1 MSRSRARQ
9 IHCETAVPCVVQC
22 VECNTSV
29 LKHKWQARWQPSP
42 SPRSSFRACAS
53 SRPWCASIQSR
64 VESTVHRRSR
74 ANFRNLVSPRMRR
87 RQIFSSATSPQTD
100 QTRSGCATSLTLR
113 QMKASSISRALMD
126 AWSRSNWD
134 GHGIV
139 MGWSWDSHGMV
150 MGWSMSNTLHAT
162 IATDAL
168 MMAVKRRSPPIA
180 LVLVA

>member
-74 ANFRNLVSPRMRR
+74 ANFRNLVSPRIATRSHESCRSAESERNMHESTVQQRRRVRTRMRR
-87 RQIFSSATSPQTD
+87 RQIFLSATSPQTD
-100 QTRSGCATSLTLR
+100 QTRSGCATSLTFRLTR
-113 QMKASSISRALMD
+113 DSSTSLA
-126 AWSRSNWD
+126 
-134 GHGIV
+134 
-139 MGWSWDSHGMV
+139 
-150 MGWSMSNTLHAT
+150 
-162 IATDAL
+162 
-168 MMAVKRRSPPIA
+168 
-180 LVLVA
+180 

>member
-74 ANFRNLVSPRMRR
+74 ANFRNLVSPLIATQSRESCKNAESVRNMYESTVQQLRR
-87 RQIFSSATSPQTD
+87 VRTHMYLRQSLLSVTSPQTD
-100 QTRSGCATSLTLR
+100 QTRSGCATSPTFQLTR
-113 QMKASSISRALMD
+113 DSSTSQA
-126 AWSRSNWD
+126 
-134 GHGIV
+134 
-139 MGWSWDSHGMV
+139 
-150 MGWSMSNTLHAT
+150 
-162 IATDAL
+162 
-168 MMAVKRRSPPIA
+168 
-180 LVLVA
+180 